1 MPKSIILFPKLYI
14 NNYICTNCHCLLSQR
29 LLFATE
35 KWTEENKQE
44 LDTLISQY
52 LMENGSD
59 TTTITTQLEHITL
72 ITRTTEKDQFL
83 LLSTI
88 SNFHWNQYPSL
99 QATSVI
105 SKTRSTR
112 YSDHIVYDPDEKQHV
127 PTSPCNHLL
136 HLQMSKSNYTSYMN
150 TYG

>member
-1 MPKSIILFPKLYI
+1 MEPCYILIHGNSMPKSIILFPKLYI
-14 NNYICTNCHCLLSQR
+14 NNFICTNCHCLLSQR

-35 KWTEENKQE
+35 KWTEKNKQE

-52 LMENGSD
+52 LTENGSD
-59 TTTITTQLEHITL
+59 TTTITTQLEHITSM
-72 ITRTTEKDQFL
+72 TRTTEKDQFL

-112 YSDHIVYDPDEKQHV
+112 YADHIVFDPDEKQHV
-127 PTSPCNHLL
+127 PTSPPTI
-136 HLQMSKSNYTSYMN
+136 SS
-150 TYG
+150 TYK